1 MSKEHDKIATHN
13 LDASP
18 EVVVVRSSERQKN
31 HRDGCGLVA
40 LSGSK
45 VHEVNFSTTL

>member
-1 MSKEHDKIATHN
+1 MSKEHDKIVTHN

-18 EVVVVRSSERQKN
+18 EIVVVRSSERQRN
-31 HRDGCGLVA
+31 HRDGCELVT